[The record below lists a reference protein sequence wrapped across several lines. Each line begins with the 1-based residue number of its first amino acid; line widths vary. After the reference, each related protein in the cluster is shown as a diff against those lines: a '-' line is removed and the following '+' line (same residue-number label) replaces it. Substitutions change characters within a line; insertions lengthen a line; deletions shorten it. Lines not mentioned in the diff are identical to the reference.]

1 MMYKVL
7 VEHNVEADIAS
18 YFAARADTNPEA
30 IAQIYND
37 HQSGITSMDSKTL
50 REELT
55 ECAWEVA

>member
-37 HQSGITSMDSKTL
+37 HQSGITPNG
-50 REELT
+50 
-55 ECAWEVA
+55 